1 MNEEKTCNLFL
12 WFQSIIGS
20 HTHQTFLQS
29 LAVLINQSGT
39 VDAAVGHTARASQHA
54 VARSTGEITTA
65 AYRAIVLP
73 FRASELQTQPK
84 TRGEVCRTH
93 VTDERHL
100 IGAAEQDLHAHMETN
115 LSIRPGC
122 GP

>member
-1 MNEEKTCNLFL
+1 M
-12 WFQSIIGS
+12 
-20 HTHQTFLQS
+20 
-29 LAVLINQSGT
+29 
-39 VDAAVGHTARASQHA
+39 
-54 VARSTGEITTA
+54 ARSTGEITTA
-65 AYRAIVLP
+65 TYRAIVLP

-84 TRGEVCRTH
+84 TRGEICHTH

-122 GP
+122 GPCRVTKETDTTTTGAPAPALRVGTTSSLERHHGAEKSVADKDL